1 VPQPEQPDMID
12 PEADKLVAR
21 GFWRSVIVIAVIAGS
36 ITAFRMLRTKP
47 APPAGSGAPVSAPE
61 SSTIAPEQ
69 GVFFREVAREAGVD
83 FTHESGARGEKLLP
97 ECLGGGVAIVDL
109 DADGRL
115 DLVFSQGQPLEPKP
129 GDSAAGRGG
138 IRIYMN
144 QTAAGGA
151 LRFARLAGDE
161 ALAAGSYPF
170 GFAAGDADGDGR
182 ADLYLACLG
191 QDRLLMNRADAAG
204 AAVTFVDSPIP
215 SESMWGT
222 SAGMLDVDR
231 DGDLDI
237 VVANY
242 VQWSPEIDRAV
253 NYSLDGIGRA
263 YGPPIGFEG
272 SNLTLLVNDGGFFRD
287 ATESSGLSIRNP
299 VSGVPYAKALG
310 LVFTDID
317 RDGRADI
324 LVANDKTPKFALR
337 NETSEGGAP
346 RFRDI
351 GVGSGFAYDRD
362 GNSTGAMG
370 MDAAWLDGVWLDAAG
385 LDRVGTGAKPLAI
398 AVGNFANEPT
408 SLYVNART
416 EGAPL
421 FSDDALGEG
430 IGAPTRRAL
439 TFGAL
444 FADIDLDGDEDFI
457 QANGHL
463 EPDIAR
469 IQPAQSYAQPAQC
482 FMRRAGASSP
492 FFTEAAA
499 GSIGDLAKPA
509 VGRAL
514 ACGDLDLD
522 GDEDLVLVELGGPA
536 RILVNEQATGNRW
549 LAVRAPI
556 GSEVELTLDEGGAQ
570 RTLRREVRP
579 TRSYLAQCEPVA
591 RFGLGASGT
600 VPIVRVRFPDGRTR
614 DWKNVAA
621 NSVLSAIDTR

>member
-1 VPQPEQPDMID
+1 MPRIDQPDPSPID

-21 GFWRSVIVIAVIAGS
+21 GFWRSVAVIAF
-36 ITAFRMLRTKP
+36 IAAAIVAFRMLRTKP
-47 APPAGSGAPVSAPE
+47 TQPAGSGAPVAAPAP
-61 SSTIAPEQ
+61 STIAPEP
-69 GVFFREVAREAGVD
+69 GVAFRDVAREAGID
-83 FTHESGARGEKLLP
+83 FIHESGARGDKLLP

-109 DADGRL
+109 DGDGRL
-115 DLVFSQGQPLEPKP
+115 DLVFSQGQPLEPKA
-129 GDSAAGRGG
+129 GDIAAGRGG

-144 QTAAGGA
+144 QSDAGGA

-170 GFAAGDADGDGR
+170 GIAAGDVDSDGR
-182 ADLYLACLG
+182 DDLYLACLG
-191 QDRLLMNRADAAG
+191 QDRLLLNRAG
-204 AAVTFVDSPIP
+204 AALTFVEAPLP
-215 SESMWGT
+215 TESKWGT

-231 DGDLDI
+231 DGDFDI

-242 VQWSPEIDRAV
+242 VLWSPEIDRAV

-272 SNLTLLVNDGGFFRD
+272 ATLTLLVNDGGAFRD
-287 ATESSGLSIRNP
+287 STEAAGLAIKNP
-299 VSGVPYAKALG
+299 VSGVPFAKALG

-337 NETSEGGAP
+337 NETPEGGAP

-370 MDAAWLDGVWLDAAG
+370 IDAAWLEGS
-385 LDRVGTGAKPLAI
+385 GTGAKPLAI

-408 SLYVNART
+408 SLYINVRAD
-416 EGAPL
+416 GAPL

-444 FADIDLDGDEDFI
+444 FADVDLDGDEDFI

-482 FMRRAGASSP
+482 FIRREGSASP
-492 FFTEAAA
+492 LFVEAAA
-499 GSIGDLAKPA
+499 GTIGDLAKPA

-514 ACGDLDLD
+514 ASGDLDGD

-536 RILVNEQATGNRW
+536 RILLNAQSTGNRW

-556 GSEVELTLDEGGAQ
+556 GSEVELTLETGGAQ
-570 RTLRREVRP
+570 RVLRREVRP

-591 RFGLGASGT
+591 RFGLGPAGNAML
-600 VPIVRVRFPDGRTR
+600 VRVKFPDGRTR
-614 DWKNVAA
+614 EWKNVAA
-621 NSVLSAIDTR
+621 NAVLSTIDVR

>member
-1 VPQPEQPDMID
+1 VPQAEQPDPID

-21 GFWRSVIVIAVIAGS
+21 GFWRSVIVIVVIAGS
-36 ITAFRMLRTKP
+36 IIAFRMLRTKP
-47 APPAGSGAPVSAPE
+47 VQPAGSGAPVSAPA
-61 SSTIAPEQ
+61 SSAIAPEP
-69 GVFFREVAREAGVD
+69 GVAFRDVAREAGVD
-83 FTHESGARGEKLLP
+83 FIHESGARGDKLLP

-109 DADGRL
+109 DGDGRL

-129 GDSAAGRGG
+129 GDNAAGRGG

-144 QTAAGGA
+144 LTDAGGA
-151 LRFARLAGDE
+151 LRFARLPGDE
-161 ALAAGSYPF
+161 ALAAGTYPF
-170 GFAAGDADGDGR
+170 GIAAGDADGDGR

-191 QDRLLMNRADAAG
+191 QDRLLLNRADAAG
-204 AAVTFVDSPIP
+204 AAPTFVEAQLPA
-215 SESMWGT
+215 ESKWGT

-231 DGDLDI
+231 DGDFDI

-242 VQWSPEIDRAV
+242 VLWSPEIDRAV

-272 SNLTLLVNDGGFFRD
+272 STLTLLVNDGGAFRD
-287 ATESSGLSIRNP
+287 ATESSGLAIKNP
-299 VSGVPYAKALG
+299 VSGVPFAKALG

-337 NETSEGGAP
+337 NETPEGGAP

-370 MDAAWLDGVWLDAAG
+370 IDAAWLDGS
-385 LDRVGTGAKPLAI
+385 GTGAKPLAI

-408 SLYVNART
+408 SLYINVRAD
-416 EGAPL
+416 GAPL

-444 FADIDLDGDEDFI
+444 FADVDLDGDEDFI

-482 FMRRAGASSP
+482 FIRRAGSASP
-492 FFTEAAA
+492 LFIEATA
-499 GSIGDLAKPA
+499 GSTGDLAKPA

-514 ACGDLDLD
+514 ASGDLDGD

-536 RILVNEQATGNRW
+536 RILLNWQATGNRW
-549 LAVRAPI
+549 IAVRAPI
-556 GSEVELTLDEGGAQ
+556 GSEVELMLDTGGSQ
-570 RTLRREVRP
+570 RIVRREVRP

-591 RFGLGASGT
+591 RFGLGATGNALLL
-600 VPIVRVRFPDGRTR
+600 RVKFPDGRTR
-614 DWKNVAA
+614 EWKNVAA
-621 NSVLSAIDTR
+621 NSVLSTIEAP

>member
-1 VPQPEQPDMID
+1 MADSEAPDPID

-21 GFWRSVIVIAVIAGS
+21 GFWRSVAVIAFVAAA
-36 ITAFRMLRTKP
+36 IVAFRMLRAKP
-47 APPAGSGAPVSAPE
+47 VPPAGSGAPVTAPA
-61 SSTIAPEQ
+61 SSTIAPEP
-69 GVFFREVAREAGVD
+69 GVAFRDVAREAGVD

-109 DADGRL
+109 DGDGRL
-115 DLVFSQGQPLEPKP
+115 DLVFSQGQPLEPKQ
-129 GDSAAGRGG
+129 GDAAAGRGG

-144 QTAAGGA
+144 ATAPGGA
-151 LRFARLAGDE
+151 LRFARLAGDD
-161 ALAAGSYPF
+161 ALAAGAYPF
-170 GFAAGDADGDGR
+170 GIAAGDVDGDSR
-182 ADLYLACLG
+182 PDLYLACLG
-191 QDRLLMNRADAAG
+191 QDRLLLNRAATSG
-204 AAVTFVDSPIP
+204 AALTFVDAPLP
-215 SESMWGT
+215 AESKWGT
-222 SAGMLDVDR
+222 SAGMLDADR

-242 VQWSPEIDRAV
+242 VVWSPAIDRSV

-272 SNLTLLVNDGGFFRD
+272 STLTLLVNDAGVYRD
-287 ATESSGLSIRNP
+287 ATDAAGLALMNP
-299 VSGVPYAKALG
+299 VSGVPAAKALG

-317 RDGRADI
+317 RDGRTDI

-337 NETSEGGAP
+337 NETPAGGTP

-362 GNSTGAMG
+362 GNATGAMG
-370 MDAAWLDGVWLDAAG
+370 IDAAWLDGVEAG
-385 LDRVGTGAKPLAI
+385 KGALGV

-408 SLYVNART
+408 SLYVNARS

-482 FMRRAGASSP
+482 FIRRAGSAQP
-492 FFTEAAA
+492 RFVEAAA
-499 GSIGDLAKPA
+499 ASIGDLAKPA
-509 VGRAL
+509 VARAL
-514 ACGDLDLD
+514 ACGDLDRD
-522 GDEDLVLVELGGPA
+522 GDDDLVLVELGGSA
-536 RILVNEQATGNRW
+536 RVLVNGQSTGNRW

-556 GSEVELTLDEGGAQ
+556 GSEVEVTLEIGGAQ
-570 RTLRREVRP
+570 RVLRREVRP
-579 TRSYLAQCEPVA
+579 TRSYLSQCEPVA
-591 RFGLGASGT
+591 RFGLGAAASAQL
-600 VPIVRVRFPDGRTR
+600 VRVKSPDGRVR
-614 DWKNVAA
+614 EWKNAPSNTVI
-621 NSVLSAIDTR
+621 SALDGI

>member
-1 VPQPEQPDMID
+1 MPRIEQPDPSPID

-21 GFWRSVIVIAVIAGS
+21 GFWRSVAVIAF
-36 ITAFRMLRTKP
+36 IAAAIVAFRMLRTKP
-47 APPAGSGAPVSAPE
+47 TQPAGSGAPVAAPAPSA
-61 SSTIAPEQ
+61 IAPVP
-69 GVFFREVAREAGVD
+69 GVAFREVAREAGVD
-83 FTHESGARGEKLLP
+83 FIHESGARGDKLLP

-109 DADGRL
+109 DGDGWL

-144 QTAAGGA
+144 QTGAGGA

-170 GFAAGDADGDGR
+170 GIAAGDVDSDGR
-182 ADLYLACLG
+182 DDLYLACLG
-191 QDRLLMNRADAAG
+191 QDRLLLNRAGAGSAAL
-204 AAVTFVDSPIP
+204 TFVEAPLP
-215 SESMWGT
+215 TESKWGT

-231 DGDLDI
+231 DGDFDI

-242 VQWSPEIDRAV
+242 VLWSPEIDRAV

-272 SNLTLLVNDGGFFRD
+272 ATLTLLVNDGGAFRD
-287 ATESSGLSIRNP
+287 STEAAGLAIKNP
-299 VSGVPYAKALG
+299 VSGVPFAKALG

-337 NETSEGGAP
+337 NETPEGGAP

-370 MDAAWLDGVWLDAAG
+370 IDASWLEGSGA
-385 LDRVGTGAKPLAI
+385 GAKPLAI

-408 SLYVNART
+408 SLYINVRAD
-416 EGAPL
+416 GAPL

-444 FADIDLDGDEDFI
+444 FADVDLDGDEDFI

-482 FMRRAGASSP
+482 FMRRAESSSP
-492 FFTEAAA
+492 LFIEATA
-499 GSIGDLAKPA
+499 GSLGDLATPA

-514 ACGDLDLD
+514 ASGDLDRD
-522 GDEDLVLVELGGPA
+522 GDEDLVLVELGGAA
-536 RILVNEQATGNRW
+536 RVLVNAQATGNRW

-556 GSEVELTLDEGGAQ
+556 GTEVELTLETGGTQ
-570 RTLRREVRP
+570 RVLRREVRP

-591 RFGLGASGT
+591 RFGLGAAGNASL
-600 VPIVRVRFPDGRTR
+600 VRVRFPDGRTR
-614 DWKNVAA
+614 EWKNVAA
-621 NSVLSAIDTR
+621 NAVLSTIDVP